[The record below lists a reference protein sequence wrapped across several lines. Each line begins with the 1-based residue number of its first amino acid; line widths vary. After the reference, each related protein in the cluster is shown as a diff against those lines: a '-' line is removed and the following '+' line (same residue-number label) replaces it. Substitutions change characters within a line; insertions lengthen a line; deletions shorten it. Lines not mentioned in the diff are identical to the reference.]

1 MQSISRVLLVLHSDE
16 SFRDR
21 VHRAGASKFRTWS
34 VSGWDSL
41 RDAVQEAPP
50 AAVVVI
56 DPYLDMPGRKELS
69 PRLRNL
75 LWEFPSITVI
85 AAMHLRPDRFR
96 DFHVLGEW
104 GVAEVLDMDEESTG
118 EAVEKRLRVAY
129 GHPIHRLLNRALP
142 PQLSGRARSIL
153 LAAAEV
159 AAAGGQGRDL
169 ARTLYLSERTLLRW
183 CERAHLP
190 PPRRVMAWMRILF
203 AADLLDDPGRTVLSV
218 AHACGY
224 VSDSSLRRAMQDFLG
239 IAPTALREQGAFV
252 TASKM
257 MVQEL
262 AQLRRQAREEREV
275 EYLRA
280 R

>member
-1 MQSISRVLLVLHSDE
+1 MQTISRVLLVLHSDE
-16 SFRDR
+16 AFRDR
-21 VHRAGASKFRTWS
+21 VHKAGASQFRTWS
-34 VSGWDSL
+34 VTDWDSL

-50 AAVVVI
+50 AAVVVV
-56 DPYLDMPGRKELS
+56 DPYLDVPGRKELS

-85 AAMHLRPDRFR
+85 AALHLRTDRFR
-96 DFHVLGEW
+96 DFHILGEW
-104 GVAEVLDMDEESTG
+104 GVAEILDMDEESTAEG
-118 EAVEKRLRVAY
+118 VEKRLRVGY
-129 GHPIHRLLNRALP
+129 GHPIHRLLSRALP

-159 AAAGGQGRDL
+159 AASGGQGRDL
-169 ARTLYLSERTLLRW
+169 ARALHLSERTLLRW

-239 IAPTALREQGAFV
+239 IAPTALREQGAFT

-262 AQLRRQAREEREV
+262 VQIRRQAREEREV